1 MGSVFRPK
9 DFKSGYKKVIDNSLK
24 DLRPDTIKDDVYK
37 LLNEWEGQISKEK
50 LMEIIGPERMEKLLN
65 EIKNRDDLTENEKE
79 DLKSMFKD
87 SLTFD

>member
-1 MGSVFRPK
+1 MGAVFRPK
-9 DFKSGYKKVIDNSLK
+9 DFGRSYKKLIDNSMK
-24 DLRPDTIKDDVYK
+24 DLRPDTKDDVYK
-37 LLNEWEGQISKEK
+37 LLNEWEGQTSKEK
-50 LMEIIGPERMEKLLN
+50 LMKIIGPERMEKLLN